1 MHMHCVVL
9 ACAGL
14 HAEKYCDLRANIQQD
29 MSFHTENKVL
39 IYAQLAV
46 QGLVTVSLAS
56 QSFNT
61 TLGDQITLSAAPL
74 TYRKQT
80 ACIPVVT
87 TASEYT

>member
-1 MHMHCVVL
+1 MRCTMDHEVL
-9 ACAGL
+9 KML
-14 HAEKYCDLRANIQQD
+14 TYAE
-29 MSFHTENKVL
+29 F
-39 IYAQLAV
+39 AV

-61 TLGDQITLSAAPL
+61 TSGDQITLSAAPL

-80 ACIPVVT
+80 AYIPVVT